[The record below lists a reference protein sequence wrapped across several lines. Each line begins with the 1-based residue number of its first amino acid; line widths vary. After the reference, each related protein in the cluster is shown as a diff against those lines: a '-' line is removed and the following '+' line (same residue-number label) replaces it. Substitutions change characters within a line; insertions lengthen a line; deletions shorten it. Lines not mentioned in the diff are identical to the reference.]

1 MRFAT
6 FEAEGRVSIGIVVA
20 RGLVDL
26 RELLPSEC
34 AQTMLAALIDGL
46 DELRGPIDSL
56 ATAGPVLP
64 LGAVRLRAA
73 VPAPGKVLCVMR
85 NRPEL
90 TATAHPYAYLKYAH
104 GGVGSG
110 QALRLPA
117 HEPDLR
123 HEPELAV
130 VIRGPARD
138 VRRDAWRSAV
148 FGYTG
153 FLDVVRPSSAIA
165 PGEHGENW
173 SKSWDT
179 PWAIG
184 PWVVTDDEVS
194 DPGQGLALRLTTSS
208 QTVEASDPGSPWLP
222 ELVEFLSSVMT
233 LHTGDVIA
241 CGAHEEALTP
251 AVASSRV
258 ELTLPAIGAL
268 AIEVQR

>member
-6 FEAEGRVSIGIVVA
+6 FEAEGRVSIGVVIA

-26 RELLPSEC
+26 RELLPGAC
-34 AQTMLAALIDGL
+34 AQTMLAALIDGF
-46 DELRGPIDSL
+46 DDRRGAIDSL
-56 ATAGPVLP
+56 AAAGPALP
-64 LGAVRLRAA
+64 LGAVTLRAA

-90 TATAHPYAYLKYAH
+90 ATSERPYAYLKYT
-104 GGVGSG
+104 GGGIGSG
-110 QALRLPA
+110 QTLRLPSR
-117 HEPDLR
+117 EPDLQ
-123 HEPELAV
+123 HEPELAA

-138 VRRDAWRSAV
+138 VPRDAWRSAV

-165 PGEHGENW
+165 PGEHADNW

-184 PWVVTDDEVS
+184 PWVVTADEVS
-194 DPGQGLALRLTTSS
+194 DPGQGLALRLTTPS
-208 QTVEASDPGSPWLP
+208 QSVEAADPGSPSLP

-241 CGAHEEALTP
+241 CGAHQEALTP
-251 AVASSRV
+251 AIAGSSV
-258 ELTLPAIGAL
+258 ELTMPAIGAL
-268 AIEVQR
+268 AIEVDG